1 MAKKIPKFSY
11 TGQCSTGSDDTY
23 WYIFLTTSGTLT
35 FEYAKAGVDVGCVGG
50 GGSSACIRQAGNPA
64 GGSGGGGGYLASGK
78 AAIEARKGYAV
89 TIGAGGAAPAAFAA
103 GNDGGTTSAL
113 GVSAAGGKG
122 AGKMGWKDSGTPGA
136 GTGAGGRG
144 GSEVSAS
151 PTEGGDGGY
160 VLGFGP
166 YGGGGGGG
174 GGSWIGG
181 AKGGAGGG
189 GNGGT
194 GGTDGV
200 DGGYGHPGQ
209 VSTGGGAGGPGG
221 GYEEGTMGGEA
232 AAGGSGIVILR
243 GTQDDLLP
251 VFFNGV
257 QLSEIWLNGVKA
269 GGLIRDGVRVFM
281 RAIRRFDAER
291 RDDRNRRKGGGMHAE
306 LPA

>member
-50 GGSSACIRQAGNPA
+50 GGSSACVRQAGNPA

-89 TIGAGGAAPAAFAA
+89 TIGAGGGAPAAWAA

-113 GVSAAGGKG
+113 GISAAGGKG

-144 GSEVSAS
+144 GSEVIAS
-151 PTEGGDGGY
+151 PTDGGDGGY

-181 AKGGAGGG
+181 AKG
-189 GNGGT
+189 
-194 GGTDGV
+194 
-200 DGGYGHPGQ
+200 
-209 VSTGGGAGGPGG
+209 
-221 GYEEGTMGGEA
+221 
-232 AAGGSGIVILR
+232 
-243 GTQDDLLP
+243 
-251 VFFNGV
+251 
-257 QLSEIWLNGVKA
+257 LS
-269 GGLIRDGVRVFM
+269 LIH
-281 RAIRRFDAER
+281 I
-291 RDDRNRRKGGGMHAE
+291 
-306 LPA
+306 

>member
-89 TIGAGGAAPAAFAA
+89 TIGAGG
-103 GNDGGTTSAL
+103 
-113 GVSAAGGKG
+113 
-122 AGKMGWKDSGTPGA
+122 
-136 GTGAGGRG
+136 
-144 GSEVSAS
+144 
-151 PTEGGDGGY
+151 
-160 VLGFGP
+160 
-166 YGGGGGGG
+166 
-174 GGSWIGG
+174 
-181 AKGGAGGG
+181 
-189 GNGGT
+189 
-194 GGTDGV
+194 
-200 DGGYGHPGQ
+200 
-209 VSTGGGAGGPGG
+209 
-221 GYEEGTMGGEA
+221 
-232 AAGGSGIVILR
+232 SGIVILR

-269 GGLIRDGVRVFM
+269 GGLIRDGVRVFT
-281 RAIRRFDAER
+281 RRMKACFA
-291 RDDRNRRKGGGMHAE
+291 
-306 LPA
+306 

>member
-64 GGSGGGGGYLASGK
+64 GGSGGGG
-78 AAIEARKGYAV
+78 
-89 TIGAGGAAPAAFAA
+89 
-103 GNDGGTTSAL
+103 
-113 GVSAAGGKG
+113 
-122 AGKMGWKDSGTPGA
+122 
-136 GTGAGGRG
+136 
-144 GSEVSAS
+144 
-151 PTEGGDGGY
+151 
-160 VLGFGP
+160 
-166 YGGGGGGG
+166 
-174 GGSWIGG
+174 
-181 AKGGAGGG
+181 
-189 GNGGT
+189 
-194 GGTDGV
+194 
-200 DGGYGHPGQ
+200 
-209 VSTGGGAGGPGG
+209 PGG

-269 GGLIRDGVRVFM
+269 TGLIRDGVRVFM

>member
-64 GGSGGGGGYLASGK
+64 GGSGGGG
-78 AAIEARKGYAV
+78 
-89 TIGAGGAAPAAFAA
+89 T
-103 GNDGGTTSAL
+103 
-113 GVSAAGGKG
+113 
-122 AGKMGWKDSGTPGA
+122 
-136 GTGAGGRG
+136 
-144 GSEVSAS
+144 
-151 PTEGGDGGY
+151 
-160 VLGFGP
+160 
-166 YGGGGGGG
+166 
-174 GGSWIGG
+174 WIGG

-269 GGLIRDGVRVFM
+269 GGLIRDGVRVFT
-281 RAIRRFDAER
+281 RRMKACFA
-291 RDDRNRRKGGGMHAE
+291 
-306 LPA
+306 

>member
-50 GGSSACIRQAGNPA
+50 GGSSACVRQAGNP
-64 GGSGGGGGYLASGK
+64 
-78 AAIEARKGYAV
+78 
-89 TIGAGGAAPAAFAA
+89 
-103 GNDGGTTSAL
+103 
-113 GVSAAGGKG
+113 
-122 AGKMGWKDSGTPGA
+122 
-136 GTGAGGRG
+136 
-144 GSEVSAS
+144 
-151 PTEGGDGGY
+151 
-160 VLGFGP
+160 
-166 YGGGGGGG
+166 
-174 GGSWIGG
+174 
-181 AKGGAGGG
+181 
-189 GNGGT
+189 T

-232 AAGGSGIVILR
+232 AAGGSGIAILR

-269 GGLIRDGVRVFM
+269 GGLIRDGVRVFT
-281 RAIRRFDAER
+281 RRMKACFA
-291 RDDRNRRKGGGMHAE
+291 
-306 LPA
+306 

>member
-50 GGSSACIRQAGNPA
+50 GGSSACVRQAGNPA

-78 AAIEARKGYAV
+78 AAIEAKKGYAV
-89 TIGAGGAAPAAFAA
+89 TIGAGGAVPAAWEA

-113 GVSAAGGKG
+113 GVSAAGG
-122 AGKMGWKDSGTPGA
+122 
-136 GTGAGGRG
+136 
-144 GSEVSAS
+144 
-151 PTEGGDGGY
+151 
-160 VLGFGP
+160 
-166 YGGGGGGG
+166 
-174 GGSWIGG
+174 
-181 AKGGAGGG
+181 
-189 GNGGT
+189 
-194 GGTDGV
+194 
-200 DGGYGHPGQ
+200 
-209 VSTGGGAGGPGG
+209 PGG
-221 GYEEGTMGGEA
+221 GYEGTQGGEA

-269 GGLIRDGVRVFM
+269 TGLIRDGVRVFT
-281 RAIRRFDAER
+281 RRMKACFA
-291 RDDRNRRKGGGMHAE
+291 
-306 LPA
+306 